1 MTPSTFLS
9 FFLNGLTS
17 AMTFFIIASGLT
29 LIYGVL
35 RILNLAHGSLFMLG
49 AFFTY
54 QLTQWLG
61 NFWYALLFAPLIC
74 GVAGILM
81 ERIFLRPVYGV
92 PIPFQLLLTFGLM
105 LLIADIV
112 RIFWGVAFR
121 TATEPKV
128 LSGTMN
134 IFGVSY
140 PRYNFFVIV
149 MGVIVGI
156 FIWLFL
162 TKTRFGKMI
171 RASSSDREV
180 ASGMGINV
188 PWLYT
193 SVFGIGAYLAG
204 LSGVLAA
211 PLRSIMLEM
220 DVHTIVEA
228 FAIVVIGGLG
238 SIPGALIGSLLLGQ
252 LNSFGTLYIPR
263 FEMAF
268 MYVFMAI
275 ILLIRPKGLLG
286 EEVS

>member
-1 MTPSTFLS
+1 
-9 FFLNGLTS
+9 
-17 AMTFFIIASGLT
+17 MTFFIIASGLT

-49 AFFTY
+49 AFFTF

-61 NFWYALLFAPLIC
+61 NFWYALILAPLIC
-74 GVAGILM
+74 ALGGVIL
-81 ERIFLRPVYGV
+81 ERVFLRPVYGL

-140 PRYNFFVIV
+140 PRYNVFVIV
-149 MGVIVGI
+149 VGILVCI
-156 FIWLFL
+156 FIWILL

-180 ASGMGINV
+180 ANGLGINV

-193 SVFGIGAYLAG
+193 AVFGIGAYLAG

-220 DVHTIVEA
+220 DVHTIIEA

-268 MYVFMAI
+268 MYVFMAV
-275 ILLIRPKGLLG
+275 ILLIRPKGLFG
-286 EEVS
+286 EEVG

>member
-1 MTPSTFLS
+1 MTASSFLS

-49 AFFTY
+49 AFFTF
-54 QLTQWLG
+54 QLTHWLG
-61 NFWYALLFAPLIC
+61 NFWYALILAPLIC
-74 GVAGILM
+74 GVAGVII
-81 ERIFLRPVYGV
+81 ERIFLRPVYGL

-121 TATEPKV
+121 TATEPKF

-134 IFGVSY
+134 ILGVSY

-149 MGVIVGI
+149 AGILVGI
-156 FIWLFL
+156 FIWILL

-180 ASGMGINV
+180 ANGLGINV
-188 PWLYT
+188 PSLYT
-193 SVFGIGAYLAG
+193 AVFGIGAWLAG

-238 SIPGALIGSLLLGQ
+238 SIPGALLGSLLLGQ
-252 LNSFGTLYIPR
+252 LNAFGTLYIPR

-286 EEVS
+286 EEVG

>member
-1 MTPSTFLS
+1 MTFSTFFS

-49 AFFTY
+49 AFFTF
-54 QLTQWLG
+54 QLTYWFG
-61 NFWYALLFAPLIC
+61 NFWYALIIAPFICAAAGVLI
-74 GVAGILM
+74 
-81 ERIFLRPVYGV
+81 ERIFIRPVYGL

-121 TATEPKV
+121 TATEPQV

-134 IFGVSY
+134 ILGSSY
-140 PRYNFFVIV
+140 PRYNIFVII
-149 MGVIVGI
+149 MGILVGI
-156 FIWLFL
+156 FIWILL

-180 ASGMGINV
+180 ANGLGINV

-193 SVFGIGAYLAG
+193 LVFGIGAYLAG

-220 DVHTIVEA
+220 DVHTIIEA

-286 EEVS
+286 EEVG

>member
-1 MTPSTFLS
+1 MTFSTFFA
-9 FFLNGLTS
+9 FFLNGLTN

-49 AFFTY
+49 AFFTF

-61 NFWYALLFAPLIC
+61 NFWYALILAPLIC
-74 GVAGILM
+74 GLGGIIL
-81 ERIFLRPVYGV
+81 ERIFLRPVYGL

-121 TATEPKV
+121 TATEPKI

-134 IFGVSY
+134 VLGVSY

-149 MGVIVGI
+149 VGI
-156 FIWLFL
+156 LVCVFIWILL

-180 ASGMGINV
+180 ANGLGINV
-188 PWLYT
+188 PRLYT
-193 SVFGIGAYLAG
+193 AVFGIGAYLAG

-220 DVHTIVEA
+220 DVHTIIEA

-268 MYVFMAI
+268 TYVFMAV

-286 EEVS
+286 EEVG

>member
-1 MTPSTFLS
+1 
-9 FFLNGLTS
+9 
-17 AMTFFIIASGLT
+17 
-29 LIYGVL
+29 
-35 RILNLAHGSLFMLG
+35 MLG
-49 AFFTY
+49 AFFTF
-54 QLTQWLG
+54 QLTQWFG
-61 NFWYALLFAPLIC
+61 NFWYALILAPLIC
-74 GVAGILM
+74 ALGGVIL
-81 ERIFLRPVYGV
+81 ERIFLRPVYGL

-121 TATEPKV
+121 TASEPKV

-140 PRYNFFVIV
+140 PRYNVFVIV
-149 MGVIVGI
+149 VGILVCI
-156 FIWLFL
+156 FIWILL

-171 RASSSDREV
+171 RAASSDREV
-180 ASGMGINV
+180 ANGLGINV

-193 SVFGIGAYLAG
+193 AVFGIGAYLAG

-220 DVHTIVEA
+220 DVHTIIEA

-286 EEVS
+286 EEVG

>member
-1 MTPSTFLS
+1 MTFSTFFS

-49 AFFTY
+49 AFFTF
-54 QLTQWLG
+54 QLTHWFG
-61 NFWYALLFAPLIC
+61 NFWYALIIAPFICAAAGVLI
-74 GVAGILM
+74 
-81 ERIFLRPVYGV
+81 ERIFIRPVYGL

-121 TATEPKV
+121 TATEPQV

-134 IFGVSY
+134 ILGSSY
-140 PRYNFFVIV
+140 PRYNIFVII
-149 MGVIVGI
+149 MGILVGI
-156 FIWLFL
+156 FIWILL

-180 ASGMGINV
+180 ANGLGINV

-193 SVFGIGAYLAG
+193 LVFGIGAYLAG

-220 DVHTIVEA
+220 DVHTIIEA

-286 EEVS
+286 EEVG

>member
-1 MTPSTFLS
+1 MSFSTFFA

-49 AFFTY
+49 AFFTF

-61 NFWYALLFAPLIC
+61 NFWYALILAPLIC
-74 GVAGILM
+74 GLGGIIL
-81 ERIFLRPVYGV
+81 ERIFLRPVYGL

-140 PRYNFFVIV
+140 PRYNVFVI
-149 MGVIVGI
+149 IVGI
-156 FIWLFL
+156 LVCIFIWILL

-171 RASSSDREV
+171 RAASSDREV
-180 ASGMGINV
+180 ANGLGINV

-193 SVFGIGAYLAG
+193 AVFGIGAYLAG

-220 DVHTIVEA
+220 DVHTIIEA

-268 MYVFMAI
+268 TYVFMAI
-275 ILLIRPKGLLG
+275 ILLFRPKGLLG
-286 EEVS
+286 EEVG

>member
-1 MTPSTFLS
+1 MTFSTFFA

-49 AFFTY
+49 AFFTF

-61 NFWYALLFAPLIC
+61 NFWYALIIAPLFC
-74 GVAGILM
+74 ALGGVIL
-81 ERIFLRPVYGV
+81 ERIFLRPVYGL

-121 TATEPKV
+121 TASEPQV

-134 IFGVSY
+134 LLGVSY
-140 PRYNFFVIV
+140 PRYNFFVII
-149 MGVIVGI
+149 MGILVGI
-156 FIWLFL
+156 FIWILL
-162 TKTRFGKMI
+162 TKTKFGKMI

-180 ASGMGINV
+180 ANGLGINV

-193 SVFGIGAYLAG
+193 AVFGIGAYLAG

-252 LNSFGTLYIPR
+252 LNSFGTLYIPM

-268 MYVFMAI
+268 VYVFMAI

-286 EEVS
+286 EEVG

>member
-1 MTPSTFLS
+1 MTFSTFFA

-49 AFFTY
+49 AFFTF
-54 QLTQWLG
+54 QLTHWFG
-61 NFWYALLFAPLIC
+61 NFWYALILAPFMC
-74 GVAGILM
+74 AVAGVII
-81 ERIFLRPVYGV
+81 ERIFIRPVYGL

-140 PRYNFFVIV
+140 PRYNVFVIIV
-149 MGVIVGI
+149 GILVGI
-156 FIWLFL
+156 FIWILL

-180 ASGMGINV
+180 ANGLGINV

-193 SVFGIGAYLAG
+193 AVFGIGAYLAG

-220 DVHTIVEA
+220 DVHTIIEA

-286 EEVS
+286 EEVG

>member
-1 MTPSTFLS
+1 
-9 FFLNGLTS
+9 
-17 AMTFFIIASGLT
+17 MTFFIIASGLT

-54 QLTQWLG
+54 QLTHWLG
-61 NFWYALLFAPLIC
+61 NFWYALILAPLIC
-74 GVAGILM
+74 AVAGVLI
-81 ERIFLRPVYGV
+81 ERIFIRPVYGL

-105 LLIADIV
+105 LLISDIV

-121 TATEPKV
+121 TATEPEV
-128 LSGTMN
+128 LSGAMN
-134 IFGVSY
+134 FFGVSY
-140 PRYNFFVIV
+140 PRYNIFVII
-149 MGVIVGI
+149 MGILVGI
-156 FIWLFL
+156 FIWVLL

-180 ASGMGINV
+180 ANGLGINV

-193 SVFGIGAYLAG
+193 SVFGIGAWLAG

-220 DVHTIVEA
+220 DVHTIIEA

-268 MYVFMAI
+268 VYVFMAI

-286 EEVS
+286 EEVG

>member
-1 MTPSTFLS
+1 
-9 FFLNGLTS
+9 
-17 AMTFFIIASGLT
+17 MTFFIIASGLT

-54 QLTQWLG
+54 QLTHWFG
-61 NFWYALLFAPLIC
+61 NFWYALIFAPLIC

-81 ERIFLRPVYGV
+81 ERIFLRPVYGL

-112 RIFWGVAFR
+112 RIFWGVTFR
-121 TATEPKV
+121 TATEPNV
-128 LSGTMN
+128 LSGTLN
-134 IFGVSY
+134 ILGASY

-149 MGVIVGI
+149 MGAIVGI
-156 FIWLFL
+156 FIWLL
-162 TKTRFGKMI
+162 LIKTRFGKMI

-180 ASGMGINV
+180 ASGLGINV
-188 PWLYT
+188 PSLYT
-193 SVFGIGAYLAG
+193 AVFGIGAYLAG

-238 SIPGALIGSLLLGQ
+238 SIPGALFGSLLLGQ

-286 EEVS
+286 EEVG

>member
-1 MTPSTFLS
+1 MTFSTFFA

-49 AFFTY
+49 AFFTF

-61 NFWYALLFAPLIC
+61 NFWYALIIAPLFC
-74 GVAGILM
+74 ALGGVIL
-81 ERIFLRPVYGV
+81 ERIFLRPVYGL

-105 LLIADIV
+105 LLIADVV

-121 TATEPKV
+121 TASEPKV

-140 PRYNFFVIV
+140 PRYNIFVI
-149 MGVIVGI
+149 IVGI
-156 FIWLFL
+156 LVCIFIWVLL

-180 ASGMGINV
+180 ANGLGINV

-193 SVFGIGAYLAG
+193 AVFGIGAYLAG

-220 DVHTIVEA
+220 DVHTIIEA

-268 MYVFMAI
+268 TYVFMAI
-275 ILLIRPKGLLG
+275 ILLFRPKGLLG

>member
-1 MTPSTFLS
+1 
-9 FFLNGLTS
+9 
-17 AMTFFIIASGLT
+17 MTFFIIASGLT

-54 QLTQWLG
+54 QLTHWLG

-81 ERIFLRPVYGV
+81 ERIFLRPIYGV

-121 TATEPKV
+121 TATEPSV

-134 IFGVSY
+134 ILGVSY

-149 MGVIVGI
+149 MGIIVGI
-156 FIWLFL
+156 FIWLL
-162 TKTRFGKMI
+162 LKKTRFGKMI

-180 ASGMGINV
+180 AGGLGINV

-268 MYVFMAI
+268 MYIFMAI

-286 EEVS
+286 EEVG

>member
-1 MTPSTFLS
+1 MTLSTFLS
-9 FFLNGLTS
+9 FFLNGLTN

-54 QLTQWLG
+54 QLTHWLG

-81 ERIFLRPVYGV
+81 ERIFLRPIYGV

-121 TATEPKV
+121 TATEPSV

-134 IFGVSY
+134 ILGVSY

-149 MGVIVGI
+149 MGIIVGI
-156 FIWLFL
+156 FIWLL
-162 TKTRFGKMI
+162 LKKTRFGKMI

-180 ASGMGINV
+180 AGGLGINV

-268 MYVFMAI
+268 MYIFMAI

-286 EEVS
+286 EEVG

>member
-1 MTPSTFLS
+1 MTFSTFFA

-49 AFFTY
+49 AFFTF
-54 QLTQWLG
+54 QLTHWFG
-61 NFWYALLFAPLIC
+61 NFWYALILAPLLC
-74 GVAGILM
+74 ALAGVIL
-81 ERIFLRPVYGV
+81 ERIFLRPVYGL

-121 TATEPKV
+121 TASEPKV
-128 LSGTMN
+128 LSGAMN

-140 PRYNFFVIV
+140 PRYNIFVIV
-149 MGVIVGI
+149 VGI
-156 FIWLFL
+156 LVCVFIWILL

-171 RASSSDREV
+171 RAASSDREV
-180 ASGMGINV
+180 ANGLGINV

-193 SVFGIGAYLAG
+193 AVFAIGAYLAG

-220 DVHTIVEA
+220 DVHTIIEA

-268 MYVFMAI
+268 MYVLMAV

-286 EEVS
+286 EEVG

>member
-1 MTPSTFLS
+1 MAFSTFFA

-49 AFFTY
+49 AFFTF
-54 QLTQWLG
+54 QLTHWLG
-61 NFWYALLFAPLIC
+61 NFWYALILAPFIC
-74 GVAGILM
+74 AGVGVLM
-81 ERIFLRPVYGV
+81 ERIFIRPVYGL

-121 TATEPKV
+121 TVTEPQV

-134 IFGVSY
+134 ILGSSY
-140 PRYNFFVIV
+140 PRYNFFVII
-149 MGVIVGI
+149 MGILVGI
-156 FIWLFL
+156 FIWILL

-171 RASSSDREV
+171 RAASSDREV
-180 ASGMGINV
+180 ANGLGINV

-193 SVFGIGAYLAG
+193 AVFAIGAYLAG

-220 DVHTIVEA
+220 DVHTIIEA

-286 EEVS
+286 EEVG